1 MSLKNRDIKIDAL
14 RGFAIILVVVGHII
28 QTSFLDYDEN
38 HFFRIIY
45 SFHMPLFMFIS
56 GYVAYLSVNFSAPIT
71 NIFKKFIQL
80 GIPFLSWYFIFDVL
94 FRRAYGNISII
105 DSAKQLILN
114 IDMGFWFLWALFLC
128 FVVLNL
134 SSYLFR
140 IMLFTRKYIDIVYY
154 TFLVLV
160 LFNINVQI
168 FGVPFLKNY
177 FIYFIIGY
185 LLKKYLPE
193 LSRLKEYS
201 KEIALTIFIVL
212 LVGWFRGQIP
222 LPISLLDI
230 NIISQESQ
238 ILVYNLIIAFSG
250 ILVTYFMIEK
260 AIENILAQKILTYI
274 GKYTLEIYIMHL
286 YAISFLSVYI
296 VGIGNNIL
304 SITIK
309 LIIGLFVPIFFS
321 KYFLGQSKIMKLLFL
336 GKYK

>member
-238 ILVYNLIIAFSG
+238 TLVYNLIIAFSG